1 MRLGIRS
8 VKSLFLIQF
17 GQRICFD
24 CELLIKLMVLID
36 EFVQLIADIK
46 HVLKFKYDNLCWD
59 LIEIRFIL
67 LELQQDEFH

>member
-1 MRLGIRS
+1 M
-8 VKSLFLIQF
+8 KSLFLIQF